1 MWGATPESLLR
12 HDKEGEKHDMIA
24 YLFPGQGSQK
34 EGMYNLFGDNA
45 EEVSEVFD
53 EAAKVT
59 GRDIKALCRDATEE
73 ELKQTLNTQIS
84 VTTMHMPN
92 CLKKEV

>member
-53 EAAKVT
+53 ECEAINVT
-59 GRDIKALCRDATEE
+59 NFNPRNVIALM
-73 ELKQTLNTQIS
+73 LI
-84 VTTMHMPN
+84 
-92 CLKKEV
+92 